1 MSQFT
6 IRDFLDI
13 EATVDNEE
21 EEDFEDEEFDQIF
34 NDDVEEVASDW
45 SSRLASPAPTDFT
58 QQTLEIRAGIA
69 RRSTRTSVRHD
80 EDVPRH
86 YLVPREYDPH
96 LWSVCVKPGHESDLV
111 MQIAQRTSL
120 GDKPPVADIASVFAR
135 AGIPGLIFLEGNL
148 IEVTRAVRDLVT
160 VLTRIPPF
168 LVPLE
173 QRVALLSPCNPL
185 SRSIKEGQWVLF
197 AGMTHPRDAETIVA
211 LVPRIPEKTTRT
223 AKQKKV
229 ARPEPRIWS
238 SQQLEVSWGTSK
250 VQRTSSEEYI
260 FGREKFRSGLIV
272 KQFSPASL
280 ANVDSAPDDLRPF
293 LRATFI
299 RSVPSFTP
307 LIHRFAQD
315 AIKPGQW
322 VKVESGDHRGVIG
335 KPLDVRDSVA
345 YLSLIFAGD
354 SPTLQIP
361 LRALAPLY
369 DRGHHIKNRWS
380 ESSGIV
386 TSVDEDRK
394 TLTYVERDSQNTMNA
409 VEPYDPPLNF
419 YQVTVGTWVEFN
431 RQREA
436 DQPKRRGYVRVVQG
450 TLAFVIDEHTLEEF
464 EIETRE
470 LEVCSTQGP
479 SLPKNDPVHPLM
491 TQRVTITR
499 GPLKAHRG
507 TIKEVGATAITVE
520 LPALMAGASSPM
532 QNLTWADLVLTP
544 PEVETARANPPTRL
558 RTPSP
563 GPEYNP
569 HRYLTPEPV
578 AGSSYE
584 RTGGQGHWLLSRRVQ
599 DIVERK
605 CIPLYIRGLGASSMD
620 AHDGNPAKTVPTDQR
635 TLSPQEGE
643 IIVKMVKRAR
653 PKQISIHP
661 RFLVPWKP
669 LVGYEVLIID
679 GSWFGAVGVVKG
691 RQGNSWTVSFT
702 VDDDSREFV
711 FEESD
716 LAPLEPLK
724 YDPSARFIDCGHFI
738 MRCVHPFV
746 SMDIFMDVARNL
758 MFPES
763 VDHTEKVR
771 KKYME
776 FLKAALGASPALRV
790 RMEEGDLG
798 MDDVQRGIAKGLRAS
813 RANDIYKLKTNTMRL
828 LSKPGEEINPR
839 LSDDSKGDHG
849 FNHNLLGRMLI
860 PTQHIEEYDK
870 DPLGMKV
877 MNSVEEKYNVT
888 ADDVPSFLYEDPL
901 NIDPDDIFF
910 GLMKGYFLIRCL
922 RTIFLGPRNAVQG
935 LGPNHRPS
943 RACIAELCGVVSVT
957 VPIMVYVAVL
967 ARFTLSSQSTW
978 TGKDGAFNYED
989 FADTLFQVLQENKEW
1004 ADETIRW
1011 WNKELFGHESGRRI
1025 AGQRRENNPNGFL
1038 AKARAH
1044 AAKHATQMTE
1054 NERTSPVD
1062 DDLCMYLVIMKIDLT
1077 LPPPHRSPSPT
1088 DRVTPLDPGAGCGD
1102 GEGATDKDD
1111 ALTSIRQK
1119 RKRGNHDDL
1128 ETNSGERATRAKTA
1142 NQGKNKNK
1150 RRR

>member
-69 RRSTRTSVRHD
+69 RRSTRTSVQHD

-86 YLVPREYDPH
+86 YLVP
-96 LWSVCVKPGHESDLV
+96 LCVKPGHESDLV

-173 QRVALLSPCNPL
+173 QRVALLSPRNPL
-185 SRSIKEGQWVLF
+185 SRSIKEGQW
-197 AGMTHPRDAETIVA
+197 TIVA

-223 AKQKKV
+223 AKRKKV

-260 FGREKFRSGLIV
+260 FGREKFRSGLII

-280 ANVDSAPDDLRPF
+280 ANIDSAPDDLRPF

-394 TLTYVERDSQNTMNA
+394 TLTYVERDSQNTITILIDA

-450 TLAFVIDEHTLEEF
+450 TLAYAKASIPRRTNKHEAQF

-491 TQRVTITR
+491 TRRVTITR

-544 PEVETARANPPTRL
+544 PEVETARVNPPTRL

-599 DIVERK
+599 DIIERK
-605 CIPLYIRGLGASSMD
+605 CIPFYIRGLGDSSMD
-620 AHDGNPAKTVPTDQR
+620 AHDGNPAKTVPTDQC

-643 IIVKMVKRAR
+643 IIMKTVKRAR

-669 LVGYEVLIID
+669 LVGYDVLIID

-702 VDDDSREFV
+702 VDDDSRESLSP
-711 FEESD
+711 ED
-716 LAPLEPLK
+716 GYMRPNQRPKTPRTLRGTTQI
-724 YDPSARFIDCGHFI
+724 DPSARFVDCGHFI

-746 SMDIFMDVARNL
+746 SMDIFMDVACNL

-776 FLKAALGASPALRV
+776 FLKAALGASPALR
-790 RMEEGDLG
+790 
-798 MDDVQRGIAKGLRAS
+798 IAKGLRAS

-828 LSKPGEEINPR
+828 LSKPGEEINPQ
-839 LSDDSKGDHG
+839 LSDDSKGDRG

-870 DPLGMKV
+870 DPLGTRMKV

-901 NIDPDDIFF
+901 NVDPNDIFF

-1044 AAKHATQMTE
+1044 AAKRATQMTE

-1062 DDLCMYLVIMKIDLT
+1062 DDLYQDREKTPESDLT
-1077 LPPPHRSPSPT
+1077 CESEEDRPDPPPPHRSPSPT
-1088 DRVTPLDPGAGCGD
+1088 DRVTPPDPGAGCGD
-1102 GEGATDKDD
+1102 GEGATDKDN